1 MNKYL
6 KKMLYALT
14 SAYSRKD
21 YDNLQSGKPVETNI
35 GKLFSIFAWG
45 LDKVQEQADLIKLW
59 DDLDYAEGKV
69 LDRYGANFG
78 VKRGGASDPLYRL
91 FIKVKMIAQLSS
103 GDEDT
108 VVKAAAEFLGVEY
121 TDLLSED
128 VYPAKKWLYVDFKLL
143 PKERL
148 ELIEQIAH
156 AIKRTIAAGV
166 GFRLYL
172 RTYRTFV
179 MPLPIYHGGA
189 IGENLFMQPV
199 GQDRSDTSPLPISHG
214 AEIHFDMEYG
224 PVGRDRLDVSLLP
237 INHCAD
243 IHFGMR
249 YDPVGQERQ
258 DVSELPVSH
267 GAEIVS
273 GAMRYEPVAK
283 PREASSPVDVST
295 GAILPL
301 KISSGIVPGEHT
313 FSEAVTLAQ
322 GGVSRPSLDGDV
334 CPTTK
339 SPPESGAGASAGLF
353 AFPISSHV
361 ESSKGGY
368 SHVEF

>member
-1 MNKYL
+1 MNRYL

-45 LDKVQEQADLIKLW
+45 LDMVQEQADLIKLW

-108 VVKAAAEFLGVEY
+108 IIKAAAEFLGVEY
-121 TDLLSED
+121 TELESED
-128 VYPAKKWLYVDFKLL
+128 VYPAKKWIYVDLKRI
-143 PKERL
+143 PEERL

-172 RTYRTFV
+172 RTYRSYT
-179 MPLPIYHGGA
+179 MLLPINHGGA
-189 IGENLFMQPV
+189 IGENLFFQPAGQDRVDIRGFPVSHGAAIGEKLFFQPV
-199 GQDRSDTSPLPISHG
+199 GRDRADTEDLLISHG
-214 AEIHFDMEYG
+214 AELLSEGMKYEPIAEPRADKSAI
-224 PVGRDRLDVSLLP
+224 DVS
-237 INHCAD
+237 A
-243 IHFGMR
+243 
-249 YDPVGQERQ
+249 
-258 DVSELPVSH
+258 
-267 GAEIVS
+267 
-273 GAMRYEPVAK
+273 
-283 PREASSPVDVST
+283 
-295 GAILPL
+295 GAILPTKL
-301 KISSGIVPGEHT
+301 SSDVVLREHT
-313 FSEAVTLAQ
+313 FSESVSVAQ
-322 GGVSRPSLDGDV
+322 GSVSRADLMGCMPDHKITAAERRRGVSGAICLSHI
-334 CPTTK
+334 K
-339 SPPESGAGASAGLF
+339 SRRIE
-353 AFPISSHV
+353 
-361 ESSKGGY
+361 
-368 SHVEF
+368 